1 MPEGE
6 NDIGSNCFTSGL
18 SKNTKLVEAIP
29 THIID
34 CSNDEENN
42 VLSPDKLCAK
52 IKDRTTDNAV
62 FQNYY
67 QKDFGGPLICI
78 DEENQKPILTG
89 ILSTGRNLIASN
101 PSGKPNLYKGHNS

>member
-29 THIID
+29 THVID
-34 CSNDEENN
+34 CSEDEENN
-42 VLSPDKLCAK
+42 VSSPDKLCAK
-52 IKDRTTDNAV
+52 LINQTTGIAALKN
-62 FQNYY
+62 Y

-78 DEENQKPILTG
+78 DKENKKPILTG

-101 PSGKPNLYKGHNS
+101 PSGKPNLCQGHNS

>member
-1 MPEGE
+1 MPENE
-6 NDIGSNCFTSGL
+6 TQIGSNCFTSGL

-29 THIID
+29 TDVID
-34 CSNDEENN
+34 CSDDKENI
-42 VLSPDKLCAK
+42 VSSPDKLCAK
-52 IKDRTTDNAV
+52 IKDQTTDNAV

-89 ILSTGRNLIASN
+89 ILSTESNLIAFN
-101 PSGKPNLYKGHNS
+101 LSGKPNLCQGHNL